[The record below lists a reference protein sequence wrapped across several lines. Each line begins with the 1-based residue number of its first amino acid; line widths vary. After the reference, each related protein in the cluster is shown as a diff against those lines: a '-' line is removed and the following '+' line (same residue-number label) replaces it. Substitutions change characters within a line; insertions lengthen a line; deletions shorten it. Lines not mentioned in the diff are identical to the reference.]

1 MATSTY
7 TPGSNDIIHK
17 IDLDLV
23 SRSRVVEPIHMVQND
38 KVLPV
43 LAMSLY
49 KEGTS
54 YSCPSGSTVSIRLEK
69 PDKKVVN
76 IEVSGWDSSR
86 HIVYMKTTYQ
96 MTSAFGKATAL
107 LEIDTGS
114 GIAQTETFPIMID
127 RNPVQDGSIEST
139 DEIKS
144 LQGYVDAAAASA
156 SQAQTYRDTA
166 GTYAN
171 SARTSATEA
180 NNARS
185 QASGYATN
193 AELAKTSAQNSA
205 AEAEDASDLSK
216 SYAVGTNNT
225 VRPGDKTDNSKAYS
239 ELAQRL
245 TDQATALLEEA
256 ERLLAQVNPE
266 GAINPDTPITF
277 QQAAELANIQNED
290 SIRIA
295 LGKLSK
301 LYASLESGQ
310 LGNAFSGDI
319 VENRALISDANGK
332 ITSSDITSTELSALD
347 GISGNVQ
354 EKLTELI
361 GKLSTLYSLDDVEL
375 IPGNSDM
382 NDYTSPGNYLS
393 PAKSVTNTLLNCPH
407 TGSSFIMHVERI
419 AGTSGFIKQRII
431 CNDPKP
437 IEYWRNQT
445 NGIFRNW
452 DKPILNSD
460 LGYVDCEVSS
470 KANDHVA
477 IPNAPSSK
485 DGYIP
490 VIIHHSSSD
499 NVLDHVFYD
508 SEYWWIYST
517 LTQVVIVRFYKYPI

>member
-7 TPGSNDIIHK
+7 TPGTDDIVHK

-38 KVLPV
+38 KILPV

-76 IEVSGWDSSR
+76 IEVSGWDNSR
-86 HIVYMKTTYQ
+86 HVIYMKTTYQ

-156 SQAQTYRDTA
+156 NQAQTYRDTA

-193 AELAKTSAQNSA
+193 AELAKTSAQISA
-205 AEAEDASDLSK
+205 SEAEDASDLSK
-216 SYAVGTNNT
+216 SYAIGTNNT

-256 ERLLAQVNPE
+256 ERLLEQVNPE

-277 QQAAELANIQNED
+277 QQATELANIQNED

-301 LYASLESGQ
+301 LYAELENGQ

-319 VENRALISDANGK
+319 DGNFALVSDANGN
-332 ITSSDITSTELSALD
+332 ITSSDITSTELNALD

-354 EKLTELI
+354 EMLTKLTDNI
-361 GKLSTLYSLDDVEL
+361 GKIYYKNFGSFTSAYSSVDEVINHLMDMIGTEILEDSIVIGKFSLGGAFNLIMQATTNLYAEAILYGYVTENISYFRRFNGTTTRFFL
-375 IPGNSDM
+375 I
-382 NDYTSPGNYLS
+382 
-393 PAKSVTNTLLNCPH
+393 K
-407 TGSSFIMHVERI
+407 
-419 AGTSGFIKQRII
+419 
-431 CNDPKP
+431 
-437 IEYWRNQT
+437 
-445 NGIFRNW
+445 
-452 DKPILNSD
+452 NSD
-460 LGYVDCEVSS
+460 LGYVDCTVTSQ
-470 KANDHVA
+470 ANTAVT
-477 IPNAPSSK
+477 ISGAPSESN
-485 DGYIP
+485 YIP
-490 VIIHHSSSD
+490 VVIEHNQTRQVME
-499 NVLDHVFYD
+499 NVFRTSGV
-508 SEYWWIYST
+508 WVIYSDKA
-517 LTQVVIVRFYKYPI
+517 QEVKVRFYKYPII